1 MQTEK
6 LNQDFEENHF
16 YVVCKYPDHWL
27 LTYTLDKSLQE

>member
-16 YVVCKYPDHWL
+16 YVVCKYPDH
-27 LTYTLDKSLQE
+27 